1 MLTVGALG
9 VLWATGARAGT
20 LVVTATS
27 PAVESDARLTR
38 MTGDQAR
45 IVSVSAFTDLFDVVS
60 VVNRAADDDCGGRVD
75 LDAWRTSLQEARAQT
90 TMLQTARAL
99 SMFAAAEVEAACL
112 DRPPAAVDLVA
123 LQLSLADVH
132 GQLADASEDD
142 EERSSH
148 RSEAEAALA
157 RAAVFGMGIAAPAG
171 FDSALLAELDARRD
185 ALSES
190 ARRRQPRLIFA
201 GQSSGIRL
209 NGRPV
214 APNEALGG
222 VAGTNL
228 VQVVEGGQVT
238 AAQLVKLMPGSCTL
252 VWVAPAGERLDSA
265 DIARALAAPDSSAEG
280 AAVLVAAAE
289 LLRSSAAEDVVRYA
303 VVGKDVV
310 DIYDAVDG
318 KLMITESLNE
328 PQRREVRSWKG
339 AITVGPVLRYAS
351 RTRDSGEATPLDG
364 LTGLAAGLELSASW
378 AVRSNVVV
386 AIGLRPAATR
396 SDLPIEAGGGS
407 VFRASVPMT
416 FEGRWE
422 RCERALTPVLGLM
435 VGADVVDAPGNAGF
449 AQVFG
454 AATAGAAIAI
464 GNAGGLRAE
473 ARLGAGPGLLFGD
486 ATLATELRF

>member
-27 PAVESDARLTR
+27 PAVQSDARLTR

-171 FDSALLAELDARRD
+171 FDSALLAELDVRRD
-185 ALSES
+185 ALTES
-190 ARRRQPRLIFA
+190 ARRRQPRLIFV

-228 VQVVEGGQVT
+228 VQVVE
-238 AAQLVKLMPGSCTL
+238 AWHLP
-252 VWVAPAGERLDSA
+252 SA
-265 DIARALAAPDSSAEG
+265 DGEEDGRHTIA
-280 AAVLVAAAE
+280 V
-289 LLRSSAAEDVVRYA
+289 
-303 VVGKDVV
+303 
-310 DIYDAVDG
+310 
-318 KLMITESLNE
+318 
-328 PQRREVRSWKG
+328 
-339 AITVGPVLRYAS
+339 
-351 RTRDSGEATPLDG
+351 
-364 LTGLAAGLELSASW
+364 
-378 AVRSNVVV
+378 SN
-386 AIGLRPAATR
+386 
-396 SDLPIEAGGGS
+396 
-407 VFRASVPMT
+407 
-416 FEGRWE
+416 
-422 RCERALTPVLGLM
+422 
-435 VGADVVDAPGNAGF
+435 
-449 AQVFG
+449 
-454 AATAGAAIAI
+454 
-464 GNAGGLRAE
+464 
-473 ARLGAGPGLLFGD
+473 
-486 ATLATELRF
+486 ATLLDERYEENEHAFVILRFMKKQVGFLGQGLGETIAPIQNELNTLLWKIQVCMHFLSMSCC